1 MHNESNC
8 IKPVEVIFSGLFM
21 LWSLKMDMIMD
32 NVIVFTC
39 NIVSELCDGAVND
52 IVVSLLL
59 FQSSSI

>member
-8 IKPVEVIFSGLFM
+8 IKPVEVILSSLFM

-39 NIVSELCDGAVND
+39 HMASELSYSVK
-52 IVVSLLL
+52 L
-59 FQSSSI
+59 

>member
-8 IKPVEVIFSGLFM
+8 IKPVYVILSSLFM
-21 LWSLKMDMIMD
+21 FWSLKMDMIMD
-32 NVIVFTC
+32 NVIVFTY

-52 IVVSLLL
+52 LVVSLLL